1 MHAGRDL
8 TEWGNIGSMTPGSDE
23 CIEKSLSL
31 IVGRTDQKKF
41 QFMIGFTGEKNHGI
55 KMDRLHWFC
64 HWPGTGVQIQ
74 SLMTVGS
81 KIKTIKSPPPSPVPS
96 PVTPS
101 PKLTLKAQCE
111 SFSSI
116 RNLGNEMTCRSFQ
129 CWTLGLS
136 TWKYKTWKIPSLCS
150 LLRESERVAT
160 FRGEKPTQGWS
171 LDI

>member
-8 TEWGNIGSMTPGSDE
+8 TECGNIGSMTPGSDE

-31 IVGRTDQKKF
+31 IVGRADHK
-41 QFMIGFTGEKNHGI
+41 MSVYDWNHRGEESWNQNGQIALVLSLTRHWGPDSESD
-55 KMDRLHWFC
+55 DRL
-64 HWPGTGVQIQ
+64 VKNKNNQI
-74 SLMTVGS
+74 
-81 KIKTIKSPPPSPVPS
+81 PPP

-116 RNLGNEMTCRSFQ
+116 RNLGNEMTCRPFQ

-136 TWKYKTWKIPSLCS
+136 TWKYKAWKIPSLCS
-150 LLRESERVAT
+150 LLRESERARCH
-160 FRGEKPTQGWS
+160 FLREKPTQGWS